1 MKDFQSPRIRSY
13 TSYEGDRNLQLVDPT
28 DLKPVR
34 GIYVVRES
42 KRNYSPMTS
51 DLWRKI
57 SYKDLPVRPIK
68 SSSHS
73 TSLKGNHYSKKMN
86 HIIYR
91 LQLDIVFAKFTN
103 NNSSGITYKHIICV

>member
-1 MKDFQSPRIRSY
+1 MEEFQSPRIRSY

-57 SYKDLPVRPIK
+57 SYKDLPVRPRR

-73 TSLKGNHYSKKMN
+73 TSLKGNHYSKK
-86 HIIYR
+86 IIIQFIDY
-91 LQLDIVFAKFTN
+91 N
-103 NNSSGITYKHIICV
+103 